1 MLFHDHNSPLESD
14 HYRQSLMTYHASHL
28 HVRSSIQ
35 AIHGALLLIL
45 MLLLLVVVLLLLHAF
60 FHR

>member
-1 MLFHDHNSPLESD
+1 
-14 HYRQSLMTYHASHL
+14 MTYHASHL

-45 MLLLLVVVLLLLHAF
+45 MLLLLAVVLLLLHAF
-60 FHR
+60 FHRSQEQEAFRQES